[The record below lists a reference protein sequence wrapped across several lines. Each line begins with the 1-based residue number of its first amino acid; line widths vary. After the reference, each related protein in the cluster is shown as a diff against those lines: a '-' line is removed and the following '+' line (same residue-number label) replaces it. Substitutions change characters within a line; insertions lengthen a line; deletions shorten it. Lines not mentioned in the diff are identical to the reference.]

1 MPLHGRV
8 KKGWRPQWISEDFG
22 KLATASTK
30 ARFSTTEV
38 SKLPCYANFI
48 ASNRKSQEH
57 NHSSQNGYRHCK
69 LNHAII
75 RKAYTNIERQRYLLL
90 WISVA
95 VDFCCFWFL
104 LLCISVTA
112 YVCCCLLLLLISVA
126 VDSAAV
132 DLLLLLISVSVAVDF
147 CGCWFLLLFFDCCCW
162 FLSQTCLGDSKKRL
176 CGQATIGL
184 KEWQYVK

>member
-22 KLATASTK
+22 KLAAASTK

-95 VDFCCFWFL
+95 VDFCCCAFLLLLMSVVVFCCCWFL
-104 LLCISVTA
+104 LLLILLLLI
-112 YVCCCLLLLLISVA
+112 CCCCWFLLVLLLISVA
-126 VDSAAV
+126 VD
-132 DLLLLLISVSVAVDF
+132 F
-147 CGCWFLLLFFDCCCW
+147 CCC
-162 FLSQTCLGDSKKRL
+162 FLTVAAGFCPRRVLVTPRSVFVDRRP
-176 CGQATIGL
+176 
-184 KEWQYVK
+184 